1 MIYKLE
7 GLTLELAA
15 IGGDIVQLTNE
26 FREKWVHKL

>member
-7 GLTLELAA
+7 QLTIELAA

-26 FREKWVHKL
+26 FRDKWLQK